1 MRRFRYLLEL
11 LHNGDVLGRHPVT
24 PDNFAPALEWLS
36 FQAMRSG
43 ALPLELGAHPEIE
56 YAPVWDAQRGEPYV
70 EAIRLTTTGPTEG
83 DIPAVY
89 FSRLAEE
96 ASATFVTEGK
106 LKQGELFRFRVVAFG
121 CAEEADH
128 GDVSGNGDAGAF
140 EEVPQPLACEESRLE
155 ALLDH
160 AEVRGTAQPGEM
172 PVLIPQRVLDEAEAL
187 KREAGGLETGGI
199 LLGRL
204 HRDSERREL
213 CLEVTTQIP
222 ARHTEAREMRLTFT
236 ADTWTSVRAAIELR
250 GNDELQIG
258 WWHTHPARE
267 WCKDCDPERW
277 KTCPLA
283 RSFFSPE
290 DKKLHQ
296 MIFPRAY
303 SVALVLGDHYR
314 DGEAWEAFHA
324 VYGWDRGMVS
334 QRGYHVA
341 AAPKAR
347 NEAM

>member
-1 MRRFRYLLEL
+1 MHRFRFLLEL

-24 PDNFAPALEWLS
+24 PDSFAPALEWLS
-36 FQAMRSG
+36 LKAMRSG
-43 ALPLELGAHPEIE
+43 ALPLELGARPEVE
-56 YAPVWDAQRGEPYV
+56 YAPVWDAARGAPYV
-70 EAIRLTTTGPTEG
+70 EAVRLTTTGPTQG
-83 DIPAVY
+83 DIPTAY
-89 FSRLAEE
+89 FAKLAKE
-96 ASATFVTEGK
+96 ASSRFVAEGK
-106 LKQGELFRFRVVAFG
+106 LEQGELFRYRVVAFG
-121 CAEEADH
+121 CTEEADH
-128 GDVSGNGDAGAF
+128 ADASDAF
-140 EEVPQPLACEESRLE
+140 EEVSQPLACEESRLD

-160 AEVRGTAQPGEM
+160 TEVRGTPQPDEM

-187 KREAGGLETGGI
+187 KRDAGGVETGGI

-204 HRDSERREL
+204 HRDTERREL

-236 ADTWTSVRAAIELR
+236 GDTWTSVRAAIELR
-250 GNDELQIG
+250 GGDELQIG

-267 WCKDCDPERW
+267 WCKNCDPERW

-283 RSFFSPE
+283 RSFFSSE

-303 SVALVLGDHYR
+303 SIALVVGDHYR

-334 QRGYHVA
+334 QRGYHV
-341 AAPKAR
+341 R
-347 NEAM
+347 SETT